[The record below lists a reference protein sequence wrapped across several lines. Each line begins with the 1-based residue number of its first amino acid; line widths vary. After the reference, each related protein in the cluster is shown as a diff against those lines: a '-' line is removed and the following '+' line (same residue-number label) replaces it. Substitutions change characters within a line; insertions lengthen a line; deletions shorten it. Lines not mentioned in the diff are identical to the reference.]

1 MLVFRPTLNADVGWK
16 WLMELQFIGRGVAE
30 GADSSSCVSADAG
43 RGAAA
48 ACHRVLLTLFL
59 LTFPSVPLSFPA
71 THPENFHI
79 LSIFLWLKTRYL
91 VFFYFFSPLSV
102 FCKE

>member
-16 WLMELQFIGRGVAE
+16 WLVELQFIGRGVAE

-79 LSIFLWLKTRYL
+79 LSYFSGLKQDILFSFIFSLH
-91 VFFYFFSPLSV
+91 FSV